1 MRGEEGGGVV
11 TLSEAKGP
19 TLKSE
24 FRPLPVALRAPSRVT
39 SCYSS
44 LLTSHFSLLTSHSSL
59 LTPYFSLLTS
69 HSLLLT
75 PYFSPLTSH
84 PLLLTPYCLLLTAYC
99 SLQLSRLPHP
109 GQPPLCLLDKRSQRL
124 VGRLPLAQHLAVFLP
139 GLGPPAELLIGRRAE
154 QPHPAEHAPT

>member
-1 MRGEEGGGVV
+1 VRGEEGGGVV

-44 LLTSHFSLLTSHSSL
+44 LLTSHFSLLTSHSLL

-75 PYFSPLTSH
+75 PY
-84 PLLLTPYCLLLTAYC
+84 CLLLTAHC

-109 GQPPLCLLDKRSQRL
+109 GQPLLCLLDERSQRL

>member
-1 MRGEEGGGVV
+1 VRREEGGGVV

-44 LLTSHFSLLTSHSSL
+44 LLTSH
-59 LTPYFSLLTS
+59 
-69 HSLLLT
+69 SLLLT
-75 PYFSPLTSH
+75 TYFSLLTSH
-84 PLLLTPYCLLLTAYC
+84 PLLLTPYCSLLTAHCSLLTAYC